1 MLTAHDIKNY
11 NLFIGLDEPELA
23 GIAALCTRE
32 TYKSG
37 SVIFSPNNPSDNIFL
52 LEGDNDAIQIEVA
65 ITGEEDRIVVHTL
78 SKGETFG
85 WAVLEPHQIRTSIA
99 RCLDEVTVICIN
111 GASLVQLLNEN
122 NHTGYIVMRN
132 LAGVINKR
140 LTYTTI
146 AFRHHIRKLREKMK
160 APVA

>member
-1 MLTAHDIKNY
+1 MLMAQDIKGY
-11 NLFIGLDEPELA
+11 NLFVGLNELELA
-23 GIAALCTRE
+23 KITALCSRRTF
-32 TYKSG
+32 S
-37 SVIFSPNNPSDNIFL
+37 SNAVIFSPESPSNDIFL
-52 LEGDNDAIQIEVA
+52 LEGGNDAIQIEVP

-85 WAVLEPHQIRTSIA
+85 WAALGPQHVRTAIA

-111 GASLVQLLNEN
+111 GESLVQLLNEN
-122 NHTGYIVMRN
+122 DHIGYIVMRN
-132 LAGVINKR
+132 LAGIIDKR

-146 AFRHHIRKLREKMK
+146 AFRHQVRRLREKLK